1 LDANVTDNALAQ
13 RAGDGDQAAFQ
24 ALLER
29 HYDRIL
35 RIAMRFV
42 RNRELAED
50 LAQDVCV
57 SLVTKLKSWRQD
69 ASFTT
74 WLYQVVLNRVR
85 DFKRK
90 EATANR
96 VLDEYI
102 ELEALRCGEETEAQ
116 KQISWLYEMLEQL
129 SDDLRETAI
138 LVVGEGM
145 NHVQAGEILG
155 VKESTISWRMSEL
168 KKALRQLARE
178 EA

>member
-1 LDANVTDNALAQ
+1 MTDNALAQ
-13 RAGDGDQAAFQ
+13 RAGEGDQAAFQ

-42 RNRELAED
+42 RDKQFAED
-50 LAQDVCV
+50 VAQDVCIA
-57 SLVTKLKSWRQD
+57 LATKLQTWRGN
-69 ASFTT
+69 ANFST
-74 WLYQVVLNRVR
+74 WLYQIVLNRVR
-85 DFKRK
+85 DIKRK

-96 VLDEYI
+96 IMDEYV
-102 ELEALRCGEETEAQ
+102 ELEALRNDEQAEAQ
-116 KQISWLYEMLEQL
+116 KQISWLYEMLDGL

-145 NHVQAGEILG
+145 NHAQAGEILG

-168 KKALRQLARE
+168 KKALRQLAKE
-178 EA
+178 DA